1 MSKTKPTLGNLR
13 KQYNEIHHASIRM
26 SDVAQLA
33 NVSIGDVY
41 ITESGGSVPKHI
53 AGKVTRAFSILSHQ
67 NIYIQD
73 IAVRII
79 DMTTQTLSE

>member
-26 SDVAQLA
+26 SDVAELA

-41 ITESGGSVPKHI
+41 ITESGGSVSKHI

-73 IAVRII
+73 V
-79 DMTTQTLSE
+79 TTQTL